1 MISRPCAR
9 TGVCSDADLRQL
21 SAAEDRSLI
30 IIGVVDLLLARLNRN
45 KLAISIILVNVE
57 CFALLT

>member
-9 TGVCSDADLRQL
+9 TSVCSDADLRQL
-21 SAAEDRSLI
+21 STAEDRSLI

-45 KLAISIILVNVE
+45 KLAIFIILVNVE